1 VGGRS
6 SEDEWVTDL
15 FFFDLKKIEL
25 QARPK
30 LPKALFGP
38 SMTKPSRTA
47 NNEVIFFVAGGTLD
61 TKKQT
66 EIYQY
71 LESQD
76 GIGTWS

>member
-1 VGGRS
+1 MQ
-6 SEDEWVTDL
+6 L
-15 FFFDLKKIEL
+15 
-25 QARPK
+25 RPK
-30 LPKALFGP
+30 LPKTLFGP

-47 NNEVIFFVAGGTLD
+47 NNEVIFFVAGGALD
-61 TKKQT
+61 TIET